1 MFLIKTQITNCHNLR
16 VSYNIDMNLII
27 LSKLGKRNNTMTLK
41 KLIKTSFR
49 QTISS
54 SLFFFSISG
63 QFVAI
68 HKPEFGCMV
77 RALDFFIN
85 NYLFYKKETEN
96 GKQTYKIMKQD
107 FIINYAISLLIFSF
121 STVKL

>member
-1 MFLIKTQITNCHNLR
+1 
-16 VSYNIDMNLII
+16 MNLMI

-54 SLFFFSISG
+54 SLFFFFLISG

-85 NYLFYKKETEN
+85 NYLFYKKKRKTE
-96 GKQTYKIMKQD
+96 
-107 FIINYAISLLIFSF
+107 S
-121 STVKL
+121 KLTKS

>member
-1 MFLIKTQITNCHNLR
+1 
-16 VSYNIDMNLII
+16 MNLII

-54 SLFFFSISG
+54 SLFFFFLISG

-85 NYLFYKKETEN
+85 NYLFYKKKTEN

-107 FIINYAISLLIFSF
+107 VIINYAISLLIFNF